1 MKNLL
6 LAALSGLLAALALPA
21 PGLSPLAFVAWVPLL
36 IALRDAPRS
45 GARLGLAA
53 GVVFFGVALR
63 WIAPLSLV
71 GFVAL
76 VLYLSLY
83 FAAFGALARLVPRAV
98 LPPAFVA
105 LEWTRGWAFS
115 GFGWASLGYSLP
127 PWLSGLAAFGG
138 VALVSLAIFATNVA
152 LASRS
157 FVALVFPLLCAV
169 GPGARTEGTLRVA
182 AIDAGVGPHEK
193 WNNVHG
199 AMTAH
204 VALTDRIA
212 QAKPALYVWPETAIP
227 VALDVPGATP
237 IRSMALSRRV
247 REVWGAPLLLGIPEP
262 AGASFFNAAAL
273 VDGERVTV
281 VYRKRRLVPFGE
293 RRALG
298 IAPVLPGPEFVAGE
312 GPRAPIAI
320 DGVKLALLIC
330 FEDLF
335 ADDALARARE
345 ADALVVLTNDAWL
358 GSAGAA
364 QHLAVTQLRAIEVG
378 RSIVRAANRGA
389 TTVIDPR
396 GALLVA
402 PGEAVV
408 ADVPRS
414 RARTPF
420 SRAPDLVPLTCVAAT
435 LAALAW
441 TLSRRRREV
450 S

>member
-1 MKNLL
+1 MKPLL
-6 LAALSGLLAALALPA
+6 LAALSGLLAALALPG
-21 PGLSPLAFVAWVPLL
+21 PGLWPLAFVAWVPLL
-36 IALRDAPRS
+36 IGLRTARH
-45 GARLGLAA
+45 GARLGLCA

-63 WIAPLSLV
+63 WLAPLSLP

-76 VLYLSLY
+76 VVYLSL
-83 FAAFGALARLVPRAV
+83 FLGAFGALARRVPAHV
-98 LPPAFVA
+98 LPFAFVA

-138 VALVSLAIFATNVA
+138 VALVSLAIVATNVA

-157 FVALVFPLLCAV
+157 YLALLFPPLLAL

-182 AIDAGVGPHEK
+182 AINAGVGPHEK

-212 QAKPALYVWPETAIP
+212 GAKPALYVWPETAIP
-227 VALDVPGATP
+227 AALDVPGATP

-273 VDGERVTV
+273 VEGERVFV

-298 IAPVLPGPEFVAGE
+298 FAPVLPGPEFVPGE
-312 GPRAPIAI
+312 GARAPLVV
-320 DGVKLALLIC
+320 DGAKLAVLIC

-335 ADDALARARE
+335 GDDALARAAD

-364 QHLAVTQLRAIEVG
+364 QHLVVTQLRAIEAG

-396 GALLVA
+396 GRLLVA

-408 ADVPRS
+408 AELPRS
-414 RARTPF
+414 RVRTLY
-420 SRAPDLVPLTCVAAT
+420 SRAPDLVPLACVAAT
-435 LAALAW
+435 LGALAW
-441 TLSRRRREV
+441 TMSRRRREV
-450 S
+450 R